1 MTNEETE
8 LFFRGF
14 RTAWNNHDAVML
26 GSMYADNCVVESPA
40 FGRLTGRSAVEKG
53 ARDWFATFPDV
64 TSGFGDPLIM
74 GDRCALTLTVQ
85 GTDTGGL
92 FGQDP
97 TGRPFRIFSVMLLAL
112 TDGQIVHEQ
121 RVYDVNGL
129 LLQLAN
135 ESGVAGE
142 AADLYRA
149 ALARVR
155 MEQELTIAAEIQR
168 ALLPEGRYE
177 TDRFELAAA
186 SIPCRTIGGDFLD
199 YFALPDGAFGL
210 ALGDVAG
217 KGPPAALLAAR
228 LQGMVAAYADSVKT
242 PAKTMTRVNQELV
255 RRSVESRF
263 ATLVYGVLA
272 EDGRLTY
279 CNAGHNPPLLIS
291 RRSVRRLCTGGLII
305 GAFKDVIFEEET
317 VELVAGDVL
326 MVFSDGVTE
335 ALSADGCEFGE
346 ERLLSCIDAHREAAA
361 VVLLDSIL
369 GHVREFSRGAEQ
381 NDDLTALILRYSG
394 V

>member
-1 MTNEETE
+1 
-8 LFFRGF
+8 
-14 RTAWNNHDAVML
+14 
-26 GSMYADNCVVESPA
+26 
-40 FGRLTGRSAVEKG
+40 
-53 ARDWFATFPDV
+53 
-64 TSGFGDPLIM
+64 
-74 GDRCALTLTVQ
+74 
-85 GTDTGGL
+85 
-92 FGQDP
+92 
-97 TGRPFRIFSVMLLAL
+97 
-112 TDGQIVHEQ
+112 
-121 RVYDVNGL
+121 
-129 LLQLAN
+129 
-135 ESGVAGE
+135 
-142 AADLYRA
+142 
-149 ALARVR
+149 
-155 MEQELTIAAEIQR
+155 
-168 ALLPEGRYE
+168 
-177 TDRFELAAA
+177 
-186 SIPCRTIGGDFLD
+186 
-199 YFALPDGAFGL
+199 
-210 ALGDVAG
+210 
-217 KGPPAALLAAR
+217 
-228 LQGMVAAYADSVKT
+228 
-242 PAKTMTRVNQELV
+242 MTRVNQELV